1 MEHSKNST
9 IRFCY
14 ISIAFFL
21 LLIIF
26 NFQSNN
32 ATQDSFNQ
40 TLSNK
45 ALIPNDNTTST
56 NLKIGEN
63 NLDNPS
69 AISENR
75 VTLGP
80 DRESA
85 EGSVISL
92 KPVITNAISIPS
104 KSVSYTWKQLEG
116 PKINL
121 EDYVKHQSTLTFIAP
136 NRPGDTKY
144 AFEINAIQKKSNQNI
159 NLGKDSI
166 NILVLDTNII
176 AKGLATNS
184 NISKDT
190 LDTTSN
196 FHNQLN

>member
-14 ISIAFFL
+14 ISISFFL

-45 ALIPNDNTTST
+45 ALIPNDNTPTT

-63 NLDNPS
+63 NLDNSS

-121 EDYVKHQSTLTFIAP
+121 EDYVKHQSTLTFTAP

-184 NISKDT
+184 NISKDK
-190 LDTTSN
+190 LDTSN
-196 FHNQLN
+196 FQNQLN